1 MANFVPKFST
11 DATVAL
17 NTNIVPGQFIITTDG
32 HKLYVDIAENNRI
45 EIGGSSSDNPPVSKY
60 TTTIGNGSTKTFT
73 ITHNLGTQDIIV
85 SGIALASN
93 SNIWLEYTITN
104 DNSISITFDAAPA
117 SNSIKIIIIG

>member
-32 HKLYVDIAENNRI
+32 HKLYVDIAEDNRI
-45 EIGGSSSDNPPVSKY
+45 EIGGSPSVSKY

-117 SNSIKIIIIG
+117 SNSIKIIIMG

>member
-1 MANFVPKFST
+1 MANFIPKFST

-45 EIGGSSSDNPPVSKY
+45 EIGGSSSDNPSVSKY